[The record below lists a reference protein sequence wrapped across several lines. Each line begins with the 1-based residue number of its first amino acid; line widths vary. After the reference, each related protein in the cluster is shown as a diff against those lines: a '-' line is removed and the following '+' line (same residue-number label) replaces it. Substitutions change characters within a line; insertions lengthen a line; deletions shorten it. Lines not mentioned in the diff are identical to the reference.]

1 MSCINLPC
9 TYFLTH
15 LLTYRLCCW
24 CCRSCGRWLQMCTDL
39 RLLASMK
46 EVEEPFEKEQI
57 GKLLFIVA
65 PAGLWCI
72 TLTITQRL

>member
-1 MSCINLPC
+1 
-9 TYFLTH
+9 
-15 LLTYRLCCW
+15 
-24 CCRSCGRWLQMCTDL
+24 MCTDL

-65 PAGLWCI
+65 PAGL
-72 TLTITQRL
+72 